1 MLPIIITS
9 NNHICSFVKGC
20 TVFKQCWRISIG
32 EYLIIKMEPSNSVNI
47 YTVSVNKD
55 VKEFSWMLSA
65 SDFHWIFCS
74 FRLSLNS
81 RFVINFPRFFK
92 PLFRPI
98 LLSPFL
104 VSAFGWSGKSY
115 FQKCVQLLLW
125 IRVSRIGVNNMIC
138 RMLSTHV
145 L

>member
-92 PLFRPI
+92 PLFRPTKI
-98 LLSPFL
+98 LLLRYSQNNYQMWLYKLSLICEELSYQFSNTSGFNQA
-104 VSAFGWSGKSY
+104 VFGY
-115 FQKCVQLLLW
+115 Y
-125 IRVSRIGVNNMIC
+125 
-138 RMLSTHV
+138 
-145 L
+145 